1 MSIKLRQYLID
12 AYEARPSAIFRFKS
26 NKSIPI
32 QIDDQDDLDR
42 INEFCNIFCNVKSN
56 SKFSLE
62 LIGNF
67 PISSEIA
74 DLAEIYNGFADP
86 LNGRIYLELSPERI
100 GVLTDL
106 ADKIRKTSFL
116 GDKINNANWLP
127 ISARTI
133 SSLYRFVRIIKE
145 YIKTAQKEKNK
156 EAVESSL

>member
-1 MSIKLRQYLID
+1 MSTKLRQYLID
-12 AYEARPSAIFRFKS
+12 AYEARPSAIFRFKT

-42 INEFCNIFCNVKSN
+42 INEFCNVFCNVKDN
-56 SKFSLE
+56 AEFTIE

-74 DLAEIYNGFADP
+74 DLAEIYNGYADP
-86 LNGRIYLELSPERI
+86 LNGRVYLELSLEKI

-116 GDKINNANWLP
+116 GDKINNTNWLP

-133 SSLYRFVRIIKE
+133 SSLYRFVRILKE
-145 YIKTAQKEKNK
+145 YVKTTQRNKKET
-156 EAVESSL
+156 VESRV

>member
-12 AYEARPSAIFRFKS
+12 AYEARPSAIFRFKT
-26 NKSIPI
+26 NKSIPV

-42 INEFCNIFCNVKSN
+42 INEFCNIFCNIKSN
-56 SKFSLE
+56 SKFTVE

-74 DLAEIYNGFADP
+74 DLAEIYNGYADP
-86 LNGRIYLELSPERI
+86 LNGRIYLELSPEKI
-100 GVLTDL
+100 AVLTDL

-145 YIKTAQKEKNK
+145 YVKTTQRAKK
-156 EAVESSL
+156 EAVVTI

>member
-1 MSIKLRQYLID
+1 MSIGLRQYLID
-12 AYEARPSAIFRFKS
+12 AYEARPSVVSRFKS

-42 INEFCNIFCNVKSN
+42 INEFCNIFCRVMKNN
-56 SKFSLE
+56 RFTLE

-74 DLAEIYNGFADP
+74 DLVEIYSGFSDP
-86 LNGRIYLELSPERI
+86 LNGRICLKLSPEKI
-100 GVLTDL
+100 AVITDL

-116 GDKINNANWLP
+116 GNKINNPNWLP

-133 SSLYRFVRIIKE
+133 SSLYRFARIIKE
-145 YIKTAQKEKNK
+145 YVKTNGKSNHQTE
-156 EAVESSL
+156 